1 MKNRAFAWINL
12 AYRFAVHVLWRLPRR
27 ALGWRGDYTSFRSQ
41 PQTKVTFR
49 CKCGARAFSSQFM
62 QCIHCGLCS
71 LSCPELRAA
80 PASAWDEA
88 WTFVAGPARSLERAP
103 LVASAITPCAECS
116 ECEAVCPTGVP
127 IAELAAM
134 VKRMARW
141 RRMNERV

>member
-27 ALGWRGDYTSFRSQ
+27 ALGWRGDYTL
-41 PQTKVTFR
+41 
-49 CKCGARAFSSQFM
+49 FSSTTANEGYVPLQSAERARFPEFM

-103 LVASAITPCAECS
+103 LVASGITPCAECS
-116 ECEAVCPTGVP
+116 ECEAACPTGVP
-127 IAELAAM
+127 IPQLAAM
-134 VKRMARW
+134 VKRMA
-141 RRMNERV
+141 M